1 MIDLHMHSTFS
12 DGTDRPEQLVDRARG
27 LGLSAIALTDHDT
40 VEGVPAFLDAAQKA
54 QIKAFA
60 GVEISV
66 DADLPAGGHLHL
78 LGLGI
83 DLQNSILQKTL
94 QRFASVRE
102 TRSEA
107 MVSRLNLHGIEIGLD
122 ELRREVGEGVAGRPH
137 VARLLVKKGVVGS
150 IQEAFEQYLSKGK
163 PGYVEKIRLGLKEA
177 TDLVHM
183 AGGVA
188 VIAHPQ
194 FLGFPDL
201 KECRRYLG
209 EAIAAGVDG
218 WEAHYTG
225 LTPEWT
231 EGLVEEARL
240 CGKIVTGGSD
250 YHGSLIKDIAM
261 GDGQVPDAVLGPLEQ
276 LLTINKKNG

>member
-1 MIDLHMHSTFS
+1 MHSTFS

>member
-231 EGLVEEARL
+231 RGLVEEARL